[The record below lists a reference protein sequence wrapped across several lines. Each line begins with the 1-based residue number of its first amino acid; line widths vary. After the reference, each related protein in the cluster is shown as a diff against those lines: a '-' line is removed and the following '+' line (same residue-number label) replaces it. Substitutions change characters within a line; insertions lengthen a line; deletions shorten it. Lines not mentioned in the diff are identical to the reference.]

1 MWLFDVLFIISGDF
15 LGIIIGPETAR
26 NRGSKLINLNFV
38 EETVKFLSEFQK

>member
-38 EETVKFLSEFQK
+38 KEMVKFVSEFQK